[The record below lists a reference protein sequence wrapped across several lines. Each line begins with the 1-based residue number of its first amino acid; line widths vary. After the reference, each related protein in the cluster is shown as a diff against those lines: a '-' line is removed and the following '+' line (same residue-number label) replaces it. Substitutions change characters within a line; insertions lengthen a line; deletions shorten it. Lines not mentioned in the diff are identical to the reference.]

1 MRLKELPE
9 TRFLLGPGIAS
20 SRTNCRRTRHR
31 AANLVP
37 PNPKYRS
44 SPPLA
49 EERRKQRGN
58 NFVKRFGTFSLCG
71 NTLVR
76 SRLFDKI

>member
-49 EERRKQRGN
+49 EEEEEAEGKQLS
-58 NFVKRFGTFSLCG
+58 KWKYFSKEPI
-71 NTLVR
+71 V
-76 SRLFDKI
+76 